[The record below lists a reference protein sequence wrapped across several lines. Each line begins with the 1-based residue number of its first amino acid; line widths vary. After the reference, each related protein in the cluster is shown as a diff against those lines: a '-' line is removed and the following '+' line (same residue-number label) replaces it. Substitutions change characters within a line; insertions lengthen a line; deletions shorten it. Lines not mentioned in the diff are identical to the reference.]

1 MMELEINHV
10 PIMIDINNFSTARHR
25 YPRKHD
31 SHLDIDQEE
40 GAYYVV

>member
-1 MMELEINHV
+1 MELEMNPV
-10 PIMIDINNFSTARHR
+10 PIMIGINNFSTRHR
-25 YPRKHD
+25 YPCKHD